1 MRTIEK
7 RILMFLLAFFVICGT
22 VRAQISTETIFP
34 ETTQAY
40 VAVTNTKQMQKQW
53 NQTIYGEMLSR
64 PDFDAFRKALQ
75 EYTNKNWTSRF
86 GMKLSDVINL
96 ASGEVG
102 IGLIASPGQQPGY
115 VMIMDC
121 AGNEEAVNEFLASV
135 VRDTTATRNG
145 EAGRERFVI
154 NNQPVDATVLTLP
167 ADSKNTKIR
176 KVFYVQFPNMLIISD
191 QRSLVEVILQRL
203 AGQTQ
208 TCLGTVEA
216 YQKTIQRS
224 LSDRQSKDQAL
235 IKFFVRPL
243 EAGEATRALQNLSE
257 EERAKQST
265 FSILAKQGF
274 NGIKGIGGVCDLAQ
288 EGQEV
293 VWRAMAY
300 VPEPPEL
307 ALKMLAFENKKEFV
321 QPKWITTRI
330 NGSALIYVRTN
341 DLFANFGTLFDEFLE
356 TEGAWNK
363 ILVELETD
371 ENGPKINVEKDL
383 IAWLEN
389 NLSTANIYKKPMND
403 DAARFVLSIPI
414 KQGGTEQ
421 VRQVLHKMFDT
432 DPEFQKEKFANDII
446 WIYTPKQK
454 LDKNQA
460 RSGSARVPGRSPRRP
475 RSDESDKGNAAPG
488 TAKGA
493 FGIAYDCLFISSDA
507 DILKQTIT
515 ESDNAAAVPL
525 MNTAEAQS
533 IMAQIVKDTEMTGRF
548 LQKINLNVD
557 GAEENYNL
565 YRQGKLPQSKTF
577 IGRFLKSLS
586 GDNEQDPAKKFDG
599 STLPPFDTIRNDI
612 APSGSWG
619 RVESNGW
626 FFKGF
631 TARKQK

>member
-1 MRTIEK
+1 
-7 RILMFLLAFFVICGT
+7 MFLLTFFVICGT

-53 NQTIYGEMLSR
+53 NKTIYGEMISR

-75 EYTNKNWTSRF
+75 EYTSKNWTSRF

-102 IGLIASPGQQPGY
+102 IGLIAAPGQQPGY

-167 ADSKNTKIR
+167 ADSKNSKIR
-176 KVFYVQFPNMLIISD
+176 KVFYVQFPNMLITSD
-191 QRSLVEVILQRL
+191 QRQLVEVILQRL

-224 LSDRQSKDQAL
+224 VSDRQSKDPAL

-243 EAGEATRALQNLSE
+243 EAGEAARSMQNLSE
-257 EERAKQST
+257 EERAKPST
-265 FSILAKQGF
+265 FSILAKQGY

-307 ALKMLAFENKKEFV
+307 ALKMLAFENRKEFA
-321 QPKWITTRI
+321 QPKWITTRV
-330 NGSALIYVRTN
+330 NGSSLVYIHTN
-341 DLFANFGTLFDEFLE
+341 ELFANFGTLFDEFLE

-363 ILVELETD
+363 ILVELESD

-389 NLSTANIYKKPMND
+389 DLSLANIYKKPMND

-414 KQGGTEQ
+414 KEGGADQ
-421 VRQVLHKMFDT
+421 VQQVLHKMFDT
-432 DPEFQKEKFANDII
+432 DPEFQKEPFANDII
-446 WIYTPKQK
+446 WIYTPKEK
-454 LDKNQA
+454 ADKNQA
-460 RSGSARVPGRSPRRP
+460 RSGSARVPGRSVRRP
-475 RSDESDKGNAAPG
+475 RSSENDNVAASG
-488 TAKGA
+488 SAKGA
-493 FGIAYDCLFISSDA
+493 FGIAYNCLFISSDA
-507 DILKQTIT
+507 SILKQTIT
-515 ESDNAAAVPL
+515 EAGNASVPSL
-525 MNTAEAQS
+525 MSTAEAQN
-533 IMAQIVKDTEMTGRF
+533 ILAQIVKDTEMTGRF

-565 YRQGKLPQSKTF
+565 YREGKLPQSQTF
-577 IGRFLKSLS
+577 IGRFLKTLT
-586 GDNEQDPAKKFDG
+586 GDQEPDPAKKFDG
-599 STLPPFDTIRNDI
+599 STLPPFDSIRNDI
-612 APSGSWG
+612 APSGAWG

-631 TARKQK
+631 TTRKQK